1 MVNEWIL
8 VVSASGSVIAHCI
21 MPRLV
26 KRYSNRKLYDTA
38 DSRYVT
44 LDEVARWIRAGEEV
58 QIVDNESGEDLTAV
72 TFAQIILDS
81 ERKKSSLLPIR
92 MLRELIEHGEQAWDD
107 LTEAV
112 DRGVEALRQVPE
124 RAAERVQELSQVGD
138 RLGELQRRVDDAL
151 RKSMERVT
159 SHPTFQQE
167 LRRIM
172 RTMEAL
178 EERVSRL
185 RQRVEDDS
193 AVPPPVPTEHES
205 DQASRRAGES

>member
-1 MVNEWIL
+1 
-8 VVSASGSVIAHCI
+8 

-26 KRYSNRKLYDTA
+26 KRYSNRKLYDTS

-44 LDEVARWIRAGEEV
+44 LDEIARWIRAGEEV
-58 QIVDNESGEDLTAV
+58 QIVENETGEDLTAV
-72 TFAQIILDS
+72 TFAQIILES
-81 ERKKSSLLPIR
+81 ERKKSNLLPIR
-92 MLRELIEHGEQAWDD
+92 MLRELIQHGESAWGE

-112 DRGVEALRQVPE
+112 DRGVDVLRQVPE

-159 SHPTFQQE
+159 GHPTFQQE
-167 LRRIM
+167 LRRIV

-178 EERVSRL
+178 EARIGRL
-185 RQRVEDDS
+185 RQRADGDAGDLDS
-193 AVPPPVPTEHES
+193 EVPPPLPAERDDE
-205 DQASRRAGES
+205 APARKAGES

>member
-1 MVNEWIL
+1 
-8 VVSASGSVIAHCI
+8 

-26 KRYSNRKLYDTA
+26 KRYSNRKLYDTT

-44 LDEVARWIRAGEEV
+44 LEEIARWIRAGEEA

-72 TFAQIILDS
+72 TFAQIILES
-81 ERKKSSLLPIR
+81 ERKKSNLLPIR
-92 MLRELIEHGEQAWDD
+92 MLRELIQHGEDAWGE

-112 DRGVEALRQVPE
+112 DRGVEVLRQVPE

-151 RKSMERVT
+151 RKSVERVT
-159 SHPTFQQE
+159 GHPAFQQE
-167 LRRIM
+167 LQRIV

-178 EERVSRL
+178 EVRIGRL
-185 RQRVEDDS
+185 RQRAEDETE
-193 AVPPPVPTEHES
+193 VPPPVPAEPADEIEP
-205 DQASRRAGES
+205 RKAGES

>member
-1 MVNEWIL
+1 
-8 VVSASGSVIAHCI
+8 

-44 LDEVARWIRAGEEV
+44 LEEIARWIRAGEEP

-72 TFAQIILDS
+72 TFAQIILES
-81 ERKKSSLLPIR
+81 ERKKSNILPIR
-92 MLRELIEHGEQAWDD
+92 MLRELIQHGEEAWGE

-112 DRGVEALRQVPE
+112 DRGVEVLRNVPE

-151 RKSMERVT
+151 RKSVERVT
-159 SHPTFQQE
+159 GHPTFQQE
-167 LRRIM
+167 LQRIV

-178 EERVSRL
+178 EVRIGRL
-185 RQRVEDDS
+185 RQRAEDET
-193 AVPPPVPTEHES
+193 AVPPPVPVEPS
-205 DQASRRAGES
+205 DEVEPRKAGES